1 MKSLRVK
8 SERSSL
14 SRSAS
19 AFAAMTLIG
28 MPTFFLNSRAIAGP
42 TRPDG
47 PAHIGLLEL
56 TGSPNEKPGVLDW
69 LVGSGSDPTLRELID
84 AIDDAGTSD
93 EYSALVIRLKD
104 ADFKVTQIEE
114 IGAAITRAR
123 SAGKKVHVF
132 SESYGGPELS
142 LASYADEV
150 IVQNG
155 GPIELPGVYMEEMF
169 LADTLAWAGIKSE
182 MVQIGD
188 FKGANEQMTRSAPSP
203 QWDQNISQ
211 LLDSLY
217 SNSRE
222 RIKKGRKFSDAQ
234 LDAAMESAW
243 MTDGG
248 AAKGLGLVDAVIDLP
263 DINAHIGKAHG
274 GSVTWSSNL
283 AVGSSSSSI
292 DTSNPFTM
300 MQKIMSAKPK
310 SKATGPTIAV
320 VHIDGAIVDG
330 DSTSG
335 GIMGGGGSVGSRT
348 IRNALEDTLKDNEI
362 KGVVIRIDSPGGS
375 ATASEV
381 IWQGI
386 RRVAATK
393 PVWVSVG
400 SMAASGGYYCAV
412 AGDRIYVNPSSI
424 VGSIGVVG
432 GRMSMAGLYDKL
444 KVRVVG
450 RSRGP
455 RSAMFRT
462 TEPWTP
468 EELGFVRSKMQ
479 ETYDLFTK
487 RVSAG
492 RKGIDLAQTAEGRL
506 FVGNKA
512 IDLKMADKVGGLH
525 EAIEDLAAKLSL
537 SEYDIMDLPG
547 PKPLNEV
554 IEDAMRGMVRA
565 PSVKSSSASATAIL
579 NGELAGL
586 ARAVV
591 GDHAWPR
598 VRESIEG
605 LLQLRDHPV
614 LLMSP
619 KVLIFR

>member
-1 MKSLRVK
+1 MKSFRTK

-14 SRSAS
+14 PRSFS
-19 AFAAMTLIG
+19 TVAALTLLG
-28 MPTFFLNSRAIAGP
+28 LTTPLFTGPATAGP

-56 TGSPNEKPGVLDW
+56 TGSLDEKPGALDW
-69 LVGSGSDPTLRELID
+69 LIGSGSDPTLRELVD
-84 AIDDAGTSD
+84 AIDKAGSSD

-104 ADFKVTQIEE
+104 AEFKVTQIEE

-123 SAGKKVHVF
+123 ASGKKVHVF

-142 LASYADEV
+142 LASYADDV

-188 FKGANEQMTRSAPSP
+188 YKGANEQMTRSAPSP

-217 SNSRE
+217 TNSRD
-222 RIKKGRKFSDAQ
+222 RIKKGRKFTDSQ
-234 LDAAMESAW
+234 LDTAMESAW
-243 MTDGG
+243 MTDGE
-248 AAKGLGLVDAVIDLP
+248 AAQSLGLVDAVIDLP
-263 DINAHIGKAHG
+263 DLNAYIGKAHG

-283 AVGSSSSSI
+283 AVGSSS
-292 DTSNPFTM
+292 DTLDASNPFAM

-310 SKATGPTIAV
+310 VKATGATIAV

-335 GIMGGGGSVGSRT
+335 GFMGGGGSVGSRT
-348 IRNALEDTLKDNEI
+348 IRNALEDTLKDDEI
-362 KGVVIRIDSPGGS
+362 KGVIIRIDSPGGS

-386 RRVAATK
+386 RRVAASK

-412 AGDRIYVNPSSI
+412 AGDRIYVNPSSV

-432 GRMSMAGLYDKL
+432 GRMSMTGLYDKL
-444 KVRVVG
+444 KVHVVG
-450 RSRGP
+450 RARGP

-479 ETYDLFTK
+479 ETYNLFTK

-506 FVGNKA
+506 FAGNKA

-525 EAIEDLAAKLSL
+525 EAIEDLAAQLSL
-537 SEYDIMDLPG
+537 SDYEIMDLPG

-554 IEDAMRGMVRA
+554 IQDAVRGMVRA
-565 PSVKSSSASATAIL
+565 SSMKSSSATAL
-579 NGELAGL
+579 LDGELAGL
-586 ARAVV
+586 ARTVV
-591 GDHAWPR
+591 GDHAWPQ